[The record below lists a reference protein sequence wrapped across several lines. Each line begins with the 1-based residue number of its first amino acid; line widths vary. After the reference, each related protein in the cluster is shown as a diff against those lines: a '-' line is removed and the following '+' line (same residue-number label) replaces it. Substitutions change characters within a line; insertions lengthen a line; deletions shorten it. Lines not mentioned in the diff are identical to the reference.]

1 MPSKNSVCALPPRLL
16 IPAAIRY
23 EPGVDSLPTRL
34 TVPVDVLSQELD
46 GETVILDLRGERYLS
61 LDSVGSRFWQ
71 LVQNGADAEAACGIL
86 LQEYD
91 VEEAVLRRDLA
102 ELIAAM
108 RAAGIISV
116 D

>member
-1 MPSKNSVCALPPRLL
+1 VAS
-16 IPAAIRY
+16 
-23 EPGVDSLPTRL
+23 VDSLPKKL
-34 TVPVDVLSQELD
+34 TVPADVLSQELD
-46 GETVILDLRGERYLS
+46 DETVILDLRSERYMS

-71 LVQNGADAEAACGIL
+71 LLQNGGDAEMACGVL

-102 ELIAAM
+102 ELIAKM
-108 RAAGIISV
+108 CDVGIVSV